1 MVAGQHLW
9 TYQLEHTW
17 QSYQNTLRITYG
29 EYPEDINTEQELRRQ
44 QNVVVH
50 KRRVSHRR
58 NRSAKILEHYNRGLN
73 GGHQDKE
80 LTAGQHQGFSRQH
93 QNIALEDF
101 NLGTVTL
108 QEVLNKYNE
117 SMNHPPPPLQT
128 APHNIRND
136 NRHLPRD
143 LPAEPSQLG

>member
-1 MVAGQHLW
+1 MVADQHLW

-17 QSYQNTLRITYG
+17 QSYQNALRITYG

-50 KRRVSHRR
+50 KQCVSPEE
-58 NRSAKILEHYNRGLN
+58 SFIAKLHEHYNRGLN

-101 NLGTVTL
+101 DLGSL
-108 QEVLNKYNE
+108 QEVLNKYDE
-117 SMNHPPPPLQT
+117 SMKHPPPPIT
-128 APHNIRND
+128 D
-136 NRHLPRD
+136 
-143 LPAEPSQLG
+143 SSS